1 MCDFI
6 AFRIINVPVGGER
19 KRELEKERGK
29 KKKLNGSDKN
39 NSLRIV
45 VVVVFI
51 HDFPRMFDYVCTP
64 FFLNGGTW
72 KRVHCNCD
80 KIMTVANVRS

>member
-1 MCDFI
+1 M
-6 AFRIINVPVGGER
+6 
-19 KRELEKERGK
+19 REE

-64 FFLNGGTW
+64 FATFFFLNGGTW

-80 KIMTVANVRS
+80 EIMTIAKREELNTHRLVKGLSA